1 MHPENEPHHYE
12 PDDSAGPRSFG
23 RRSLLSGAVAA
34 AALGLLAAC
43 GGGGGD
49 GDDGGGASAGAG
61 DGGDGEPL
69 PQIDEASGIV
79 ADGRY
84 LAVQRFPSTVA
95 VPGEVRLPFS
105 IQRDASFVNDGP
117 DTLSAQVVDIDGAPV
132 GEPIS
137 AVRRDVSPAAYYVW
151 RPTITEPGIYSL
163 VVDGGPP
170 EGAAFQVFEP
180 GQVDVP
186 LAGEQLSD
194 FDTPTPDDP
203 NGVDPICTRDPICPF
218 HETTLTEALE
228 SGRRVVYLIGTPA
241 FCQTGTCAPALEA
254 MVDLAED
261 FSDDFVFVHA
271 EVFTDLT
278 AQELTPAIVASGV
291 AYEPVLFIT
300 DTDRTIVER
309 IDTIWD
315 ESELRERLDLARA

>member
-1 MHPENEPHHYE
+1 MHPENELHPQ
-12 PDDSAGPRSFG
+12 PGDVAGPPSFG
-23 RRSLLSGAVAA
+23 RRQLLGGAVAA

-43 GGGGGD
+43 GGGDGD
-49 GDDGGGASAGAG
+49 GDG
-61 DGGDGEPL
+61 DGDGE
-69 PQIDEASGIV
+69 IV

-105 IQRDASFVNDGP
+105 IQSDARFVNDGP
-117 DTLSAQVVDIDGAPV
+117 DVLAAQVVDVDGAPV

-137 AVRRDVSPAAYYVW
+137 AVRRDVTPAAYYVW
-151 RPTITEPGIYSL
+151 RPTIDAPGIYSL
-163 VVDGGPP
+163 VIDGGPP

-180 GQVDVP
+180 EQVSVP
-186 LAGEQLSD
+186 LPGEELSD
-194 FDTPTPDDP
+194 FDTPTPADP

-218 HETTLTEALE
+218 HELTLTEALA
-228 SGRRVVYLIGTPA
+228 SDRRVAYLIGTPA
-241 FCQTGTCAPALEA
+241 FCQTGTCTPALEA
-254 MVDLAED
+254 MIDLADE
-261 FSDDFVFVHA
+261 FADDFVFVHA

-278 AQELTPAIVASGV
+278 AQELTPAIDASGV
-291 AYEPVLFIT
+291 TYEPVLFIT

-315 ESELRERLDLARA
+315 ESELRERLELARS